1 MPAGRL
7 LPSWR
12 CPCAEL
18 VEHGLAM
25 MALADYLTHESDVA
39 ATIDRLI
46 RILDRDSVREAIAEL
61 RVDAR
66 VHLPH

>member
-1 MPAGRL
+1 
-7 LPSWR
+7 
-12 CPCAEL
+12 
-18 VEHGLAM
+18 M

-46 RILDRDSVREAIAEL
+46 RILDRDSVREAITEL